1 MAFVELTEISGDT
14 VLVNPIAVAFLRA
27 TTEGGTELHVSGRA
41 EPLRVTGAP
50 ADVARALENAAPTPP
65 DPTLSLLA

>member
-1 MAFVELTEISGDT
+1 M
-14 VLVNPIAVAFLRA
+14 NPIAVAFLRA